1 VQLFYSNKK
10 LLKEFDD
17 ARLLARNRGEAQAAR
32 IQLRLAQ
39 LDAVEN
45 WAETLALP
53 GRHHELTHDKTGWI
67 SCDLNGAYRLIY
79 EPWPPPAPRTAD
91 GTLEGT
97 AIAAVRILGVL
108 DTHER
113 KNEKPA

>member
-1 VQLFYSNKK
+1 MQLFYTNKK
-10 LLKEFDD
+10 LLKEFED
-17 ARLLARNRGEAQAAR
+17 ARLLARNRGEAQATR

-45 WAETLALP
+45 WAETPALP

-67 SCDLNGAYRLIY
+67 SCDLDGPYRLIY
-79 EPWPPPAPRTAD
+79 EPWPPQALRTAD

-97 AIAAVRILGVL
+97 ALTAVRILGVL
-108 DTHER
+108 ATHYR
-113 KNEKPA
+113 KNKKPA